1 MLHQKTNN
9 NFECWKLQPDDICG
23 LCLCKDDARI
33 LKKILLRLSK
43 SASDCLDNK
52 QVSIKENGF
61 YKIHQNILKII
72 QVCCDQTTD
81 GGGWTIFQRR
91 IDGSVNFF
99 RDWEHYKKGLDN
111 LQNEFWLGN
120 KNIFTLTLQGLYLR
134 GNELWIDILNA
145 KKIKKYVRYA
155 NFHTTDDVTK
165 YNLLVNGYTGTLND
179 EVKHHN
185 RQKFST
191 FDSDNDAHFTTNCA
205 SIIFRAWWF
214 NGFNSCQYSLYSGD
228 KM

>member
-1 MLHQKTNN
+1 MLKIAAWWHLWPVPMQRWCKNIEKNITAIV
-9 NFECWKLQPDDICG
+9 KIC
-23 LCLCKDDARI
+23 KR
-33 LKKILLRLSK
+33 LLR
-43 SASDCLDNK
+43 
-52 QVSIKENGF
+52 Q
-61 YKIHQNILKII
+61 
-72 QVCCDQTTD
+72 QTS
-81 GGGWTIFQRR
+81 Q
-91 IDGSVNFF
+91 
-99 RDWEHYKKGLDN
+99 HKGKWI
-111 LQNEFWLGN
+111 LQNSSKYSENNPGLLWSNHWWWRMDNISTENWRKFLGN

-155 NFHTTDDVTK
+155 NFHTTDDATK